1 MVLDKRTFETLLKLQ
16 QCLLTYFTIQP
27 LFQDMFADNF
37 DSEKQARK
45 DEEEAR
51 KKEEEKAEEDAM
63 NLVLKSKSKRTFRI
77 TIKSCRMLNSVDQ
90 TARVEAS
97 YTDAT

>member
-1 MVLDKRTFETLLKLQ
+1 MVLGKITFEALLKLQ
-16 QCLLTYFTIQP
+16 QRLLLYFTIQP

-37 DSEKQARK
+37 DGEKQARK

-90 TARVEAS
+90 TARLEVS
-97 YTDAT
+97 YTDAS